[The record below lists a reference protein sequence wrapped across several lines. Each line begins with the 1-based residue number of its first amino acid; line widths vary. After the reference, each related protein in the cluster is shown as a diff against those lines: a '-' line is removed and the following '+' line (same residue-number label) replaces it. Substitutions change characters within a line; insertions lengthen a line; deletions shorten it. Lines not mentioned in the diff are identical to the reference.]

1 MRASVLKLKRTFV
14 LSIKCWNHLRFQLQT
29 KLEEVEGDIS
39 KQTKLRERAENYSKE
54 LEQELESLRQTRANM
69 STVAQVDNSAELQRL
84 KQELENVRLE

>member
-1 MRASVLKLKRTFV
+1 MLKRTLV
-14 LSIKCWNHLRFQLQT
+14 LSIKSWNHLRFQLQT
-29 KLEEVEGDIS
+29 KLEEVEGDIG